1 MSVLEIKEL
10 VAGYDERV
18 LLRNLSFL
26 VPEPAFVAII
36 GHNGSG
42 KSTLLKTLTGQ
53 VPYQGQILLQGKALV
68 SRAGALARSL
78 SYLPQKNNVSFP
90 IKVRELVVMGLFRQ
104 KRLLEHYTS
113 TDYARAEAMLE
124 RLHISH
130 LTQRI
135 FTDLSGGEQQLVW
148 LAQLMLQDAPI
159 VLLDEPTQQLD
170 VYHKKRVF
178 DLMAGWVQEE
188 QKTVLCITHDL
199 LNLLPLQGY
208 LLNISQT
215 SPTLERLS
223 PETVLAH
230 QRFLEEK
237 ASAIVPSKPGLS
249 LR

>member
-26 VPEPAFVAII
+26 VPAPTFIAII

-42 KSTLLKTLTGQ
+42 KSTFLKTLTGQ
-53 VPYQGQILLQGKALV
+53 VPYQGQILVQGHPLPTRSGPL
-68 SRAGALARSL
+68 SRFL
-78 SYLPQKNNVSFP
+78 SYLPQKNTVAFP
-90 IKVRELVVMGLFRQ
+90 INVRELVVMGLFRQ
-104 KRLLEHYTS
+104 KRLLEHYTAA
-113 TDYARAEAMLE
+113 DYARAEHTLE
-124 RLHISH
+124 HLHMGH
-130 LTQRI
+130 LAERS

-148 LAQLMLQDAPI
+148 LAQLMLQNAPI
-159 VLLDEPTQQLD
+159 ALLDEPTQQLD

-178 DLMAGWVQEE
+178 DLMTSWVREE

-208 LLNISQT
+208 LLNISHP
-215 SPTLERLS
+215 SPALEKIT

-230 QRFLEEK
+230 QRLLEEK
-237 ASAIVPSKPGLS
+237 PARLAKLKA
-249 LR
+249 

>member
-42 KSTLLKTLTGQ
+42 KSTFLKTLTGQ
-53 VPYQGQILLQGKALV
+53 VPYQGQILVQGQPLV
-68 SRAGALARSL
+68 TRAGAMARSL
-78 SYLPQKNNVSFP
+78 SYLPQKNNVAFP

-104 KRLLEHYTS
+104 KRLLEHYTAS
-113 TDYARAEAMLE
+113 DYARAEAMLE
-124 RLHISH
+124 HLHIAH
-130 LTQRI
+130 LSQRT

-148 LAQLMLQDAPI
+148 LAQLMLQNAPI
-159 VLLDEPTQQLD
+159 ALLDEPTQQLD

-178 DLMAGWVQEE
+178 DLMAGWVREE

-208 LLNISQT
+208 LLNISQPR
-215 SPTLERLS
+215 PTLEKIS
-223 PETVLAH
+223 PEEVMAQQH
-230 QRFLEEK
+230 FLETK
-237 ASAIVPSKPGLS
+237 A
-249 LR
+249 LRNV

>member
-1 MSVLEIKEL
+1 MAVLEIKGL

-53 VPYQGQILLQGKALV
+53 VPYQGQILVQGKPLKTTSGV
-68 SRAGALARSL
+68 LAQVL
-78 SYLPQKNNVSFP
+78 SYLPQKNNVAFP

-104 KRLLEHYTS
+104 KRLLEHYTAA
-113 TDYARAEAMLE
+113 DYARAEAMLE
-124 RLHISH
+124 RLRIAH
-130 LTQRI
+130 LSQRT

-159 VLLDEPTQQLD
+159 ALLDEPTQQLD

-178 DLMAGWVQEE
+178 DLMTNWVRHE

-208 LLNISQT
+208 LLNISHP
-215 SPTLERLS
+215 SPTLETIS
-223 PETVLAH
+223 PQTVLA
-230 QRFLEEK
+230 QQQFLEERQH
-237 ASAIVPSKPGLS
+237 APSK
-249 LR
+249 

>member
-18 LLRNLSFL
+18 LIRNLSFL
-26 VPEPAFVAII
+26 VPEPSFIAII

-42 KSTLLKTLTGQ
+42 KSTFLKTLTGQ
-53 VPYQGQILLQGKALV
+53 VPYQGQILVQGQPLA
-68 SRAGALARSL
+68 SRSGAIARSL
-78 SYLPQKNNVSFP
+78 SYLPQKNNVAFP

-113 TDYARAEAMLE
+113 ADYARAENMLHQLHMAHLSE
-124 RLHISH
+124 RS
-130 LTQRI
+130 

-159 VLLDEPTQQLD
+159 ALLDEPTQQLD

-178 DLMAGWVQEE
+178 DLMTGWVREE

-208 LLNISQT
+208 LLNISQP
-215 SPTLERLS
+215 SPSLEKIS

-237 ASAIVPSKPGLS
+237 AANTPSSVK
-249 LR
+249 

>member
-1 MSVLEIKEL
+1 MAVLEIKGL

-53 VPYQGQILLQGKALV
+53 VPYQGQILVQGQPLKTTSGV
-68 SRAGALARSL
+68 LAQSL
-78 SYLPQKNNVSFP
+78 SYLPQKNNVAFP

-104 KRLLEHYTS
+104 KRLLEHYTAA
-113 TDYARAEAMLE
+113 DYALTDDVLT

-130 LTQRI
+130 LSQRTFTQ
-135 FTDLSGGEQQLVW
+135 LSGGEQQLVW
-148 LAQLMLQDAPI
+148 LAQLMLQNAPI
-159 VLLDEPTQQLD
+159 ALLDEPTQQLD

-178 DLMAGWVQEE
+178 DLMTSWVHHE

-208 LLNISQT
+208 LLNISHP
-215 SPTLERLS
+215 SPTLEVIT
-223 PETVLAH
+223 PQTVLA
-230 QRFLEEK
+230 QQQFLEERQH
-237 ASAIVPSKPGLS
+237 APSK
-249 LR
+249 

>member
-18 LLRNLSFL
+18 LLRNLSFF

-53 VPYQGQILLQGKALV
+53 VPYQGQILVQGKPLPR
-68 SRAGALARSL
+68 RAGALARSL
-78 SYLPQKNNVSFP
+78 SYLPQKNQVAFP

-104 KRLLEHYTS
+104 KRLLEHYTAA
-113 TDYARAEAMLE
+113 DYLRAEAMLD

-130 LTQRI
+130 LSQRT

-159 VLLDEPTQQLD
+159 ALLDEPTQQLD

-178 DLMAGWVQEE
+178 DLMDAWVREE

-199 LNLLPLQGY
+199 LNLLPMEGY
-208 LLNISQT
+208 LLNISQPH
-215 SPTLERLS
+215 PTLERIS
-223 PETVLAH
+223 PEAVLAQ

-237 ASAIVPSKPGLS
+237 ASTTVQ
-249 LR
+249 R